1 MVKITAQV
9 EGMHCGM
16 CEAHVNGVV
25 RRAFPVKKVS
35 SSHARGETVIIA
47 EQCIDDERLRL
58 YVYLFGDAGYKVTSI
73 IHEACEERGS
83 IFSFLH
89 RKAKER

>member
-9 EGMHCGM
+9 EGMRCGM
-16 CEAHVNGVV
+16 CEAHVNDVV
-25 RRAFPVKKVS
+25 RRAFPVKTVS

-47 EQCIDDERLRL
+47 EQCIDDERLRKAI
-58 YVYLFGDAGYKVTSI
+58 GDAGYKVTSI

>member
-47 EQCIDDERLRL
+47 EQCIDDERLRKAI
-58 YVYLFGDAGYKVTSI
+58 GDAGYKVTSI

-89 RKAKER
+89 WKAKER

>member
-47 EQCIDDERLRL
+47 EQCIDDECLRKAI
-58 YVYLFGDAGYKVTSI
+58 GDAGYKVTSI
-73 IHEACEERGS
+73 IREACEERGS

>member
-9 EGMHCGM
+9 EGMRCGM

-25 RRAFPVKKVS
+25 RRAFPVRKVS

-47 EQCIDDERLRL
+47 EQCIDDERLRKAI
-58 YVYLFGDAGYKVTSI
+58 GDAGYKVTSI
-73 IHEACEERGS
+73 ICEACEERGS

>member
-35 SSHARGETVIIA
+35 SSHARG
-47 EQCIDDERLRL
+47 
-58 YVYLFGDAGYKVTSI
+58 
-73 IHEACEERGS
+73 
-83 IFSFLH
+83 
-89 RKAKER
+89 

>member
-16 CEAHVNGVV
+16 SEAHVNGVV

-47 EQCIDDERLRL
+47 EQCIDDERLRKAI
-58 YVYLFGDAGYKVTSI
+58 GDAGYKVTSI

>member
-47 EQCIDDERLRL
+47 EQCIDDERLRKAI
-58 YVYLFGDAGYKVTSI
+58 GDAGYKVTSI
-73 IHEACEERGS
+73 IHDACEERGS
-83 IFSFLH
+83 IFTFLH

>member
-25 RRAFPVKKVS
+25 RRAFPVRKVS

-47 EQCIDDERLRL
+47 EQCIDDERLRKAI
-58 YVYLFGDAGYKVTSI
+58 GDAGYKVTSI
-73 IHEACEERGS
+73 IHDACEERGS
-83 IFSFLH
+83 IFTFLH

>member
-47 EQCIDDERLRL
+47 EQCIDDECLRK
-58 YVYLFGDAGYKVTSI
+58 VIGDAGYKVTSI
-73 IHEACEERGS
+73 IHDACEERGS
-83 IFSFLH
+83 IFTFLH

>member
-25 RRAFPVKKVS
+25 RRAFPVRKVS
-35 SSHARGETVIIA
+35 SSHARGEMVIIA
-47 EQCIDDERLRL
+47 EQCIDDERLRKAI
-58 YVYLFGDAGYKVTSI
+58 GDAGYKVTSI
-73 IHEACEERGS
+73 IREACEERGS

>member
-25 RRAFPVKKVS
+25 RRAFPVRKVS
-35 SSHARGETVIIA
+35 SSHARGEMVIIA
-47 EQCIDDERLRL
+47 EQCIDDERLRKAI
-58 YVYLFGDAGYKVTSI
+58 GDAGYKVTSI

>member
-25 RRAFPVKKVS
+25 RRAFPVRKVS

-47 EQCIDDERLRL
+47 EQCIDDERLRKAI
-58 YVYLFGDAGYKVTSI
+58 GDAGYKVTSI

>member
-9 EGMHCGM
+9 EGMRCGM

-25 RRAFPVKKVS
+25 RRAFPVRKVS

-47 EQCIDDERLRL
+47 EQCIDDERLRKAI
-58 YVYLFGDAGYKVTSI
+58 GDAGYKVTSI

>member
-47 EQCIDDERLRL
+47 EQCIDDERLRKAI
-58 YVYLFGDAGYKVTSI
+58 GDAGYKVTSI

>member
-25 RRAFPVKKVS
+25 RRAFPVRKVS

-47 EQCIDDERLRL
+47 EQCIDDERLRKAI
-58 YVYLFGDAGYKVTSI
+58 GDAGYKVTSI
-73 IHEACEERGS
+73 IHDACEERGS

>member
-9 EGMHCGM
+9 EGMRCGM
-16 CEAHVNGVV
+16 CEAHVNDVV
-25 RRAFPVKKVS
+25 RRALPVKKVS

-47 EQCIDDERLRL
+47 EQCIDDERLRKAI
-58 YVYLFGDAGYKVTSI
+58 GDAGYKVTSI